1 LKSCEPGI
9 AQVVHFD
16 VHHEVRD
23 GTRDQLTGLAAALC
37 AGTAIWCSLGT
48 IGLTGEPP
56 DVTRVALLAPWLA
69 LPVSVLV
76 VFVAIRV
83 LRLSTRQQLPLFGS
97 AILVLP
103 WLPVRLP
110 PAALIWTG
118 APTVVVWAAVMAG
131 LLIEI
136 LRGTRRPR
144 WATDPR
150 RAPLIAAALTL
161 VLYGAS
167 AVWLSPI
174 LPDGDEP
181 HYLILAQS
189 LIKDGD
195 LRIENN
201 HRRGD
206 YLAYSLNAAAPD
218 YLRRGVNG
226 EIYSIHAPGLAVL
239 IAPAMWLLGYPGVV
253 AFLGLVAALSTALVW
268 HVAYL
273 ETRNVAAAW
282 FGWACCALTTPFFFQ
297 ATEVFPDGIA
307 ATCLL
312 LGTLPLWDRLKA
324 RPLPNLEPST
334 RDAKIE
340 GERTRVWDVVAGAS
354 LAILPWLQT
363 RLAVVAV
370 AAAVCVCLR
379 VRDWRRVLAFA
390 AVPLISAAFWF
401 GFFIVV
407 YGTPNP
413 TAPYGPYTQTSVA
426 NLIRGFPGLLFDQQF
441 GLIPNA
447 PVYGFVLVGVL
458 VAAIRRQRWAW
469 QTLALAVP
477 YMAAVGS
484 YQMWWGGTS
493 VPARLLAPL
502 TLVLGA
508 AAAHVWQAVRSNG
521 TKALGILALM
531 ASVCVTT
538 ALLGPDR
545 GRLLLNFRDGIS
557 LWLEWANAV
566 VDLPKGVPSI
576 FRDDR
581 AQVCLKVSIWTA
593 TFGVMW
599 MALRVIGSSRDSQ
612 DVRDFRLSW
621 LSTWCAAI
629 AVMIAFTLDWRVD
642 GAEPLTPET
651 AKLNLFA
658 HSTPL
663 RTEAFDFKA
672 VRFESGSA
680 PIVNMRIETDGQR
693 RPANAPAL
701 FAARD
706 VPAGNYWVHVRA
718 SQPSTGTLT
727 VHVGST
733 PLPLLTIPM
742 KTSSEAFRGV
752 ALVLP
757 TAVGLLTIDGDHAT
771 PRSGVVAEL
780 GPMGTIR
787 GGSGDSA
794 HRAARYESATAFFLD
809 EHAYPEPTGFWVAG
823 GRESTV
829 ILAIPR
835 AAPRGLFVRNAP
847 IENHVTIDVDGK
859 VQQLTLRPGEE
870 QLVALP
876 RAEPSGLRV
885 RIASQSGFR
894 PSTEEPGGADM
905 RYLGCWIEIR

>member
-1 LKSCEPGI
+1 MP
-9 AQVVHFD
+9 VVHFD

-37 AGTAIWCSLGT
+37 AGAAIWCSLGT

-56 DVTRVALLAPWLA
+56 DVTRVALLAPSLV
-69 LPVSVLV
+69 LPVSILA

-97 AILVLP
+97 ALLLLP

-118 APTVVVWAAVMAG
+118 PLAVAVWAAVLAG
-131 LLIEI
+131 LVIEC
-136 LRGTRRPR
+136 LRGARGPR
-144 WATDPR
+144 WAIDPH
-150 RAPLIAAALTL
+150 RAPLVAGALAL
-161 VLYGAS
+161 MLYGAS

-206 YLAYSLNAAAPD
+206 YLQYSLNAAAPD

-239 IAPAMWLLGYPGVV
+239 IAPAMWLFGYPGVV

-268 HVAYL
+268 YLAYL
-273 ETRNVAAAW
+273 ATANVAAAW

-312 LGTLPLWDRLKA
+312 LGTLPLWDGLKA
-324 RPLPNLEPST
+324 RLLPNLELST
-334 RDAKIE
+334 RDAKVE
-340 GERTRVWDVVAGAS
+340 GQSTKVVEIVSGAS

-363 RLAVVAV
+363 RLAVLSI

-379 VRDWRRVLAFA
+379 VRDRRRLLAFA
-390 AVPLISAAFWF
+390 AVPLISSALWF

-413 TAPYGPYTQTSVA
+413 TAPYGPYTQTSPV
-426 NLIRGFPGLLFDQQF
+426 NLLRGFPGLLFDQQF

-447 PVYGFVLVGVL
+447 PVYAFVLVGVL
-458 VAAIRRQRWAW
+458 VAAMKRQRWAW
-469 QTLALAVP
+469 ETLALTIP

-502 TLVLGA
+502 TLILGTA
-508 AAAHVWQAVRSNG
+508 AANVWHEVRSNG
-521 TKALGILALM
+521 TKVLGMLALM
-531 ASVCVTT
+531 ASVLVTV

-557 LWLEWANAV
+557 LWLEWVNAV

-581 AQVCLKVSIWTA
+581 AHLWLKVAIWAA

-599 MALRVIGSSRDSQ
+599 MALRMIGSSRDSK
-612 DVRDFRLSW
+612 DAPEFRLSW

-629 AVMIAFTLDWRVD
+629 AVMMAFTLAWRVD

-651 AKLNLFA
+651 AKLNLFG

-663 RTEAFDFKA
+663 RTEAFNFKEL
-672 VRFESGSA
+672 RFESGNA
-680 PIVNMRIETDGQR
+680 PMVNMRVETDRQR
-693 RPANAPAL
+693 RPANSPTL
-701 FAARD
+701 FTARD
-706 VPAGNYWVHVRA
+706 VPAGFYGVQVR
-718 SQPSTGTLT
+718 SRQEG
-727 VHVGST
+727 VGSLMVRVGAT
-733 PLPLLTIPM
+733 SLVLQTIRTKLTSEP
-742 KTSSEAFRGV
+742 SSFAAFR
-752 ALVLP
+752 LP
-757 TAVGLLTIDGDHAT
+757 TRIGSLTIDGDNTAT
-771 PRSGVVAEL
+771 RSGVAVEL
-780 GPMGTIR
+780 RPMGTIK
-787 GGSGDSA
+787 GGSSDSA
-794 HRAARYESATAFFLD
+794 HRAAQYESGAAFFLD

-829 ILAIPR
+829 ILATHAAAR
-835 AAPRGLFVRNAP
+835 ALFVRNAP
-847 IENHVTIDVDGK
+847 IDNHVTIDVDGSL
-859 VQQLTLRPGEE
+859 QQLMLGPGEE
-870 QLVALP
+870 RLVALP
-876 RAEPSGLRV
+876 RAELRGLRV
-885 RIASQSGFR
+885 RITSQSGFR
-894 PSTEEPGGADM
+894 PSTEEPGSTDM